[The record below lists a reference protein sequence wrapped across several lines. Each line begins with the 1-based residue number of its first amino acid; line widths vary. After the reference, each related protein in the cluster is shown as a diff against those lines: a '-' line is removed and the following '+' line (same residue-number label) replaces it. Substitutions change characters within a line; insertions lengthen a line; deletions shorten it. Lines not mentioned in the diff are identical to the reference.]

1 MKRLA
6 ATLALGLLIALLA
19 GTGVASADHGTD
31 YAKGNVDEGNSK
43 WSFDARASS
52 IGTDAQGRV
61 RQTNEIFDPNLVVT
75 YRVTCLSV
83 TQTFFEA
90 RAVVTNIQN
99 GENVSIPRG
108 LILRG
113 SDPGR
118 GSNTADTF
126 QAIPLNIAGD
136 DPGPC
141 PFVAAIPGAPVNEG
155 EVVVHDS

>member
-6 ATLALGLLIALLA
+6 ATLALGLLIALLV

-83 TQTFFEA
+83 TNTFFEA

-141 PFVAAIPGAPVNEG
+141 PFVAAIPGFIVREG